1 LRIFHH
7 GFGAGALIKFVLRG
21 RLSTFAIFKR
31 LLGWPTP
38 IRYTRHLDAAVEP
51 LTRHVPRVT
60 GTLWSIAPRLFS
72 RLASHSRHSENAGAN
87 FWAGQRKQ
95 YLSEADSRSGIVV
108 IVAAKIAIVLVL
120 ILILVF
126 VSLSLVIVVLVLILI
141 LVAISLRQNIIG
153 GAPAGSTIQR
163 ATLVSAKASVLTEHR
178 ADAVEQKT
186 PSNHACR
193 RRGGRTQKRSTRA
206 ETWAHARCRALPCR
220 I

>member
-1 LRIFHH
+1 MLWCRVCSDLVSIPSRV
-7 GFGAGALIKFVLRG
+7 G
-21 RLSTFAIFKR
+21 LS
-31 LLGWPTP
+31 
-38 IRYTRHLDAAVEP
+38 HAA
-51 LTRHVPRVT
+51 HARVT

-72 RLASHSRHSENAGAN
+72 QLASHSRHSENAGAN

-120 ILILVF
+120 ILILVLI
-126 VSLSLVIVVLVLILI
+126 SLSLVFVVLVLILI
-141 LVAISLRQNIIG
+141 LVAISLRKNIIG
-153 GAPAGSTIQR
+153 GAAAGSTIQR
-163 ATLVSAKASVLTEHR
+163 ATLVSAKARVLTEHR

-193 RRGGRTQKRSTRA
+193 RRGGRTQKRSARA
-206 ETWAHARCRALPCR
+206 ETWARARCRALPWR